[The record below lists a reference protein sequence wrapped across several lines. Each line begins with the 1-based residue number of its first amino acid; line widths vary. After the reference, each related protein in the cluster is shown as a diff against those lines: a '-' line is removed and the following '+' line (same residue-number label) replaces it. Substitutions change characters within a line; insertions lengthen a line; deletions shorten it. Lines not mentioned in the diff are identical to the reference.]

1 MLPRIGRVK
10 LHEPGTRLA
19 DLVTAGTGRVLGVSV
34 RFARGR
40 WFAAFTV
47 EQDMSRPPAASPDAV
62 VGIDLGIKTLAVLS
76 TGEEI
81 PNPRHLGRS
90 LRKVRRLS
98 RTVSRRRGPDRRTRQ
113 QPSNRWRRASS
124 ALGKA
129 QGRVADQRRDAL
141 HKATTGLTGRFG
153 TLVIEDLNVAGM
165 IRNRRLARQL
175 ADASFAEFR
184 RQIEYKTAWRG
195 GTVVVADRWFASS
208 KTCSGCGAVK
218 AKLLLSE
225 RAYVC
230 TACGMVADRDRNAA
244 LNLAAYGEQ
253 IIAGSGPEIN
263 GRGADRKTP
272 PGAPVA
278 EKRQPGTAQADQTGT
293 VPPQGRTAV

>member
-1 MLPRIGRVK
+1 M
-10 LHEPGTRLA
+10 
-19 DLVTAGTGRVLGVSV
+19 
-34 RFARGR
+34 
-40 WFAAFTV
+40 
-47 EQDMSRPPAASPDAV
+47 
-62 VGIDLGIKTLAVLS
+62 
-76 TGEEI
+76 
-81 PNPRHLGRS
+81 
-90 LRKVRRLS
+90 RRLS
-98 RTVSRRRGPDRRTRQ
+98 RTWFPAAGAGSADPAAAVD
-113 QPSNRWRRASS
+113 RWRRASS

-165 IRNRRLARQL
+165 IRNRRLARQV
-175 ADASFAEFR
+175 ADASIAEFR
-184 RQIEYKTAWRG
+184 REIQYKTAWRG

-218 AKLLLSE
+218 AKLLLSD

-230 TACGMVADRDRNAA
+230 TACGMVADRNRNAA

-263 GRGADRKTP
+263 GRGAGQKTP
-272 PGAPVA
+272 PWAPLAV
-278 EKRQPGTAQADQTGT
+278 KRQPGHRASGSDRDRPTARQDCGMSAHKHSSAT
-293 VPPQGRTAV
+293 VDSLIREG

>member
-10 LHEPGTRLA
+10 LHENGARLA

-34 RFARGR
+34 RFERGR

-47 EQDMSRPPAASPDAV
+47 EQDMSRPSPADPGAV
-62 VGIDLGIKTLAVLS
+62 VGIDLGIRTLAVLS

-81 PNPRHLGRS
+81 PSPRHLGRS

-98 RTVSRRRGPDRRTRQ
+98 RTASRRRGPDRRARQ

-129 QGRVADQRRDAL
+129 QGRVADQRRDAP

-165 IRNRRLARQL
+165 LANRRLARHV

-184 RQIEYKTAWRG
+184 RQCEYKTAWRG

-218 AKLLLSE
+218 AKLPLSE

-263 GRGADRKTP
+263 GRGAGRKTP

-278 EKRQPGTAQADQTGT
+278 MKRQPGTGQADQTGT
-293 VPPQGRTAV
+293 VPPQDRTAA